1 MADINY
7 LPRKIQRAFSRS
19 AVPESVK
26 AMLVLHGNPEYVS
39 YWDDFLGDSAGT
51 WPASA
56 NWGYPATVGTGTEAI
71 ALTAAEG
78 GVLDVTTSGSSGDT
92 AGQGVG
98 LHWLGDNGVY
108 MAARCKAPTITSFK
122 FEIMMTD
129 SLADDGAVLVKS
141 VPSFTATDCAGF
153 VFDTTDDTNVT
164 FVSNGGSTDGNADA
178 TNFTLVADTYF
189 IVEIVIQNNTASG
202 YINGQLVGSGNI
214 EGGNLL
220 SPWLYAEALSA
231 SARTLSCDW
240 ILCIGPRSA

>member
-7 LPRKIQRAFSRS
+7 LPRKIQKAFSRS

-78 GVLDVTTSGSSGDT
+78 GVLDLTTSGSSGDT

-108 MAARCKAPTITSFK
+108 YAARCKLDTITTAK
-122 FEIMMTD
+122 FEIGLSD
-129 SLADDGAVLVKS
+129 ALNDDGAVLVKS
-141 VPSFTATDCAGF
+141 VPSFTATDCAVF

-164 FVSNGGSTDGNADA
+164 FVTNGGSSDGNADA
-178 TNFTLVADTYF
+178 TFTLVAATYF
-189 IVEIVIQNNTASG
+189 IVEIVIQNNTAAG
-202 YINGQLVGSGNI
+202 YINGNLVGSGNI
-214 EGGNLL
+214 EGGSLL
-220 SPWLYAEALSA
+220 SPWLYVETLAAA
-231 SARTLSCDW
+231 TRTLSCDW
-240 ILCIGPRSA
+240 QLCIGPRSA